1 MRIRPLKLTNMITIL
16 VDEGYAYDYLAILT
30 VKAKKINSSKTLN
43 ARNEC
48 NEFLMNQVGEDKHLD
63 ILESKNFIDLFD
75 VNSETFD
82 AVEKARYGQIS
93 AKEVDDLNMK
103 RYHCKVA
110 LQNKFFPNI
119 QTTEFKS

>member
-1 MRIRPLKLTNMITIL
+1 MIKIL
-16 VDEGYAYDYLAILT
+16 VDEGYAYDYLAILA
-30 VKAKKINSSKTLN
+30 VKAKKINTNKTLDTKN
-43 ARNEC
+43 QC

-63 ILESKNFIDLFD
+63 ILKSKAFTDLFNI
-75 VNSETFD
+75 NSETFD
-82 AVEKARYGQIS
+82 AVEKARYGKIS

>member
-1 MRIRPLKLTNMITIL
+1 MISIL
-16 VDEGYAYDYLAILT
+16 VDEGYAYDYLAILA
-30 VKAKKINSSKTLN
+30 VKAKKINTNKTLDAKN
-43 ARNEC
+43 QC

-63 ILESKNFIDLFD
+63 ILKSKAFTDLFN

-82 AVEKARYGQIS
+82 AVEKARYGEIS

>member
-1 MRIRPLKLTNMITIL
+1 MIKIL
-16 VDEGYAYDYLAILT
+16 VDEGYAYDYLAILA
-30 VKAKKINSSKTLN
+30 VKAKKINTNKTLDAKN
-43 ARNEC
+43 QC
-48 NEFLMNQVGEDKHLD
+48 DEFLMNQVGEDKHLD
-63 ILESKNFIDLFD
+63 ILKSKAFTDLFN

-82 AVEKARYGQIS
+82 AVEKARYGEIS

>member
-1 MRIRPLKLTNMITIL
+1 MIKIL

-30 VKAKKINSSKTLN
+30 VKAKKINTNKTLDAKN
-43 ARNEC
+43 QC

-63 ILESKNFIDLFD
+63 ILKSKAFTDLFN

-82 AVEKARYGQIS
+82 AVEKARYGEIS

-103 RYHCKVA
+103 RYHCKVT

>member
-1 MRIRPLKLTNMITIL
+1 MITIL

-30 VKAKKINSSKTLN
+30 VKNKKINNEKTAK

-48 NEFLMNQVGEDKHLD
+48 HKFLINQVGEDKHLD
-63 ILESKNFIDLFD
+63 ILKSKAFTDLFD

-82 AVEKARYGQIS
+82 AVEKARYGEIS

-103 RYHCKVA
+103 RYHHKVA
-110 LQNKFFPNI
+110 LQNQFFPHI
-119 QTTEFKS
+119 ETTEFKS